1 MGVFRMDTTVQIKLP
16 DELAGAVID
25 LAREAL
31 QTALDEERHQ
41 QRIPPY
47 MKAGEASEYL
57 GISRSK
63 FYSWVNTHGIP
74 TVEIDGVKRYSKDT
88 LDAFMKQH
96 EH

>member
-1 MGVFRMDTTVQIKLP
+1 MDTTVKVKLP
-16 DELAGAVID
+16 DELAGAVIN

-31 QTALDEERHQ
+31 QTALDEERQQ

-57 GISRSK
+57 GVSRST
-63 FYSWVNTHGIP
+63 FYDWVKKHGVK